1 MGLLNPG
8 QAALVK
14 GIKGYSMPVYPSRRT
29 CGVPDFVAEN
39 TKKNLGFAKMSADGT
54 ALADAY
60 TPGVPFL
67 EPKTGAEAMWNAK
80 MRY

>member
-1 MGLLNPG
+1 
-8 QAALVK
+8 
-14 GIKGYSMPVYPSRRT
+14 MPVYPSRRT

-80 MRY
+80 MRYRGVGMELRKL